1 MNKLKENRIVKPAW
15 EAIDFFL
22 KGSAEVTAGGA
33 HIREGMDIKRM
44 MILVVFALM
53 PAVVMSLYN
62 YGMKAFWMIF
72 FSYLFG
78 ITTEWI
84 FAIVKR
90 EEIHEGIFVTCMIYP
105 LVLPPTIPLWM
116 LAVGIVFGV
125 FFGKEVFGGT
135 GRNIFN
141 PALVGRLFI
150 TIAFP
155 FYMSS
160 SYVNP
165 LVSRG
170 HFFTTDFAAIPDAI
184 TSATPLTFLKAGE
197 PMVYSAWQLLM
208 GAAPGSMGETFRLG
222 LILGGIFLMV
232 TKVSSWRIPVSYIGT
247 VLVLSGAGHIF
258 MPETISAPVYQ
269 ILTGGL
275 LLGAFF
281 MATDPVSS
289 TYTQAGKV
297 IYGIGLG
304 VFTVLIR
311 SFSGYTEGV
320 MFSII
325 LMNAFGPLIDSYM
338 LDRKYK
344 PLELKKE
351 AA

>member
-1 MNKLKENRIVKPAW
+1 MNKFKENRIVKPAW

-22 KGSAEVTAGGA
+22 KGSPEVTAKGP
-33 HIREGMDIKRM
+33 HIRDAMDIKRY
-44 MILVVFALM
+44 MILVVLALM
-53 PAVVMSLYN
+53 PAAASAVYY
-62 YGMKAFWMIF
+62 YGIKAFWMIF
-72 FSYLFG
+72 FSYVFG

-84 FAIVKR
+84 FAIVKKD
-90 EEIHEGIFVTCMIYP
+90 EIHEGIFVTCMIYP
-105 LVLPPTIPLWM
+105 LILPPTIPLWM
-116 LAVGIVFGV
+116 LVVGIVFGV

-160 SYVNP
+160 NYVNP
-165 LVSRG
+165 LISKG
-170 HFFTTDFAAIPDAI
+170 NFFITDFSSIPDAI
-184 TSATPLTFLKAGE
+184 SSATPLTFLKAGQ
-197 PMVYSAWQLLM
+197 PMAYSIWDLLM

-222 LILGGIFLMV
+222 LIIGGIFLML

-247 VLVLSGAGHIF
+247 VLVLTSVGHAF
-258 MPETISAPVYQ
+258 MPDTIAAPIYQ

-275 LLGAFF
+275 LFGAFF

-289 TYTQAGKV
+289 TYTKAGKV
-297 IYGIGLG
+297 IFGIGLG
-304 VFTVLIR
+304 LFTVLIR
-311 SFSGYTEGV
+311 SFSGYSEGV

-325 LMNAFGPLIDSYM
+325 LMNAFGPLIDSYV
-338 LDRKYK
+338 LDRKFK
-344 PLELKKE
+344 PLLKKE
-351 AA
+351 VL